1 MGLIEIIL
9 IIVGAVVLIISH
21 VVPAGKMD
29 GNATQAP
36 KIDEKMIRDL
46 VEKEI
51 GGAKSHINDMV
62 DETLSYS
69 MEKTERA
76 MERLTNEKIMAI
88 NEYSD
93 QVLNAINKNHQ
104 EVMFLYDMLND
115 KHENLV
121 NTVSEASRRAKEIK
135 QTVRDAEVTVK
146 EAVGMI
152 TEDAGIITGNIE
164 NTEKKENADGKPA
177 AAEAAGRKAG
187 NSEIDDVDKS
197 AAEQDENTEFIPI
210 APKRVELVQGV
221 IKEDETVSAEDNREL
236 FHGLEP
242 EDEKNYNNNDQILRL
257 HKLGKS
263 KTAIAKE
270 LGLGV
275 GEVKLVID
283 LFEQ

>member
-9 IIVGAVVLIISH
+9 IIVGAVVLIISY
-21 VVPAGKMD
+21 VVPAGRTD
-29 GNATQAP
+29 GNAAQAP
-36 KIDEKMIRDL
+36 KIDEKMIRDM

-115 KHENLV
+115 KHTNLV
-121 NTVSEASRRAKEIK
+121 NTVSEASKRAKEIK
-135 QTVRDAEVTVK
+135 QTVQDAEITVK
-146 EAVGMI
+146 EAVGI
-152 TEDAGIITGNIE
+152 IAEDAEAIAESVEIT
-164 NTEKKENADGKPA
+164 DGKQTVLGDMQKRNGN
-177 AAEAAGRKAG
+177 AETGEASGLTAG
-187 NSEIDDVDKS
+187 
-197 AAEQDENTEFIPI
+197 QDENGEDAEFVPI

-221 IKEDETVSAEDNREL
+221 IKEEEAAGADGSKE
-236 FHGLEP
+236 FPHEP
-242 EDEKNYNNNDQILRL
+242 VMEDEKNYNNNDQILRL